1 MANLRQPDD
10 DALRSEALSLL
21 RDLLRVDTSNPPGR
35 ETPAAMVL
43 KDYLE
48 AAGVECELV
57 ARDPAR
63 ANLISRIRGD
73 GSGPSLGF
81 LGHTDV
87 VPPGEEEW
95 DRPPFAGEVDQDGF
109 VWGRGAVDMKNQT
122 ATRAVAIAVLARS
135 GFRPRGDLLFIAQ
148 ADEEDGT
155 QEVGLKWLCDA
166 RPDIRCDYSIDE
178 GGGERLQLADG
189 RVVVPLNT
197 GEKATLPVRVT
208 AVGEAG
214 HASTPQVGANAVPLL
229 ARLIERL
236 AGYRTEQRAGPE
248 TKRALE
254 VLVGPLDRDLEGAIG
269 RAAALHP
276 SLAEELPSLFGAT
289 IAPTRL
295 RGSSA
300 RNVMPARASVEC
312 DCRVLPGTSPDDL
325 ERELRAALGDDLPYE
340 LEFLEPPTGGTVAP
354 IDTPLSDACQAF
366 LDDNDPGAL
375 LLPVI
380 SPGFCDSHF
389 MRERFGTVAYGF
401 WPLRSTPI
409 DVYRAGFHNR
419 NERVHADD
427 LVYATR
433 FHLFAAE
440 RLLGGE

>member
-1 MANLRQPDD
+1 MAERRQPDD
-10 DALRSEALSLL
+10 NTLRSEATSVL
-21 RDLLRVDTSNPPGR
+21 RDLLRIDTSNPPGR
-35 ETPAAMVL
+35 ETPAAAVL
-43 KDYLE
+43 RDFLE
-48 AAGVECELV
+48 GAGVECELV
-57 ARDPAR
+57 ARDPDR
-63 ANLISRIRGD
+63 ANLIARIRGD
-73 GSGPSLGF
+73 GGGPSLAF

-87 VPPGEEEW
+87 VPAGDEEW
-95 DRPPFAGEVDQDGF
+95 DRPPFGGEVDEEGF

-122 ATRAVAIAVLARS
+122 ATRAVAMAVLARS

-155 QEVGLKWLCDA
+155 QEVGLKWLREA

-178 GGGERLQLADG
+178 GGGERLELADG

-197 GEKATLPVRVT
+197 GEKATLPVLVT
-208 AVGEAG
+208 ALGEAG
-214 HASTPQVGANAVPLL
+214 HASMPHVGANAVPLL
-229 ARLIERL
+229 ARLVERL
-236 AGYRTEQRAGPE
+236 DGYRTQRRSRPE
-248 TKRALE
+248 TERALE
-254 VLVGPLDRDLEGAIG
+254 VLVGPRDGDLDGAIE
-269 RAAALHP
+269 RASRLHP
-276 SLAEELPSLFGAT
+276 SLEEELPSLFGTT

-312 DCRVLPGTSPDDL
+312 DCRVLPGTTQEDL
-325 ERELRAALGDDLPYE
+325 EQELKDALGDDVPYE

-354 IDTPLSDACQAF
+354 IDTPLFRICQEF
-366 LDDNDPGAL
+366 LELNDPGAA

-440 RLLGGE
+440 RLLGCG